1 MPDAPQLD
9 SRAAEMSEWIAARVE
24 FFLAHTVCCATPA
37 VPEITLRLGREAVPL
52 WDAIERSFG
61 QTAAAAP
68 PYWGFAWPGGQAVA
82 RHVLDHPQLVAGR
95 RVLDFASGCGI
106 SAIAAARAAA
116 LRVVAH
122 DIDPFAV
129 IAISMNA
136 DANRVAVEAS
146 AVDLLRDDACF
157 DCSGID
163 LVLVGD
169 AFYDGGFAARA
180 TAFLLRCRR
189 AGCTVLIG
197 DPGRAALPR
206 ELLVKRAEYVVP
218 VAAENQYTA
227 AATREAHDNVLA
239 TVWELDA
246 AKAAATLAG

>member
-1 MPDAPQLD
+1 MTDQPLGSSAAQLP
-9 SRAAEMSEWIAARVE
+9 EWIAGRVE
-24 FFLAHTVCCATPA
+24 FFLAHTARCATPH
-37 VPEITLRLGREAVPL
+37 VPEIVLHLGTGAVPL
-52 WDAIERSFG
+52 WDAIERQFG
-61 QTAAAAP
+61 PAAATSP

-82 RHVLDHPQLVAGR
+82 RHVFDHPEIVAGR

-106 SAIAAARAAA
+106 SAIAAARGAA

-136 DANRVAVEAS
+136 DANDVAVEAS
-146 AVDLLRDDACF
+146 AQDLLRDDADF
-157 DCSGID
+157 DPAGID
-163 LVLVGD
+163 VVLAGD
-169 AFYDGGFAARA
+169 AFYDGDLAARA
-180 TAFLLRCRR
+180 TAFLKRCRR
-189 AGCTVLIG
+189 AGCAVLIG

-206 ELLVKRAEYVVP
+206 QLLVKHGEYVVP

-227 AATREAHDNVLA
+227 ATTRDARDHVLA

-246 AKAAATLAG
+246 GKAAAAPAGI

>member
-1 MPDAPQLD
+1 MNELLASSVAQLPD
-9 SRAAEMSEWIAARVE
+9 WIAGRVE
-24 FFLAHTVCCATPA
+24 FFLAHTTRCATPR
-37 VPEITLRLGREAVPL
+37 VPEIVLHLGTEAVPL
-52 WDAIERSFG
+52 WDAIEERFG
-61 QTAAAAP
+61 AAVAAAP

-82 RHVLDHPQLVAGR
+82 RQVLDHPQIAAGL

-106 SAIAAARAAA
+106 AAIAAARAEA

-129 IAISMNA
+129 IAIAMNA
-136 DANRVAVEAS
+136 DANRVAVVPS
-146 AVDLLRDDACF
+146 AVDLLADDACF

-163 LVLVGD
+163 LVLAGD
-169 AFYDGGFAARA
+169 AFYDGDLAARA

-206 ELLVKRAEYVVP
+206 ELLVKRNEYVVP

-227 AATREAHDNVLA
+227 ATTREARHNVLA

-246 AKAAATLAG
+246 GKAAAMPAA